1 MNLLYI
7 NTMIKPIYK
16 TFFAGMQFSF
26 HDYFV
31 ELLLCIDTEDR
42 TIRPVI
48 NSSICKDASAGQI
61 KIG

>member
-1 MNLLYI
+1 ML
-7 NTMIKPIYK
+7 KPIYK
-16 TFFAGMQFSF
+16 AFFAGMQFSF

-48 NSSICKDASAGQI
+48 NSSISKEASAGQI
-61 KIG
+61 KIGYYIAAVV